1 VNFGFRT
8 PQIFEP
14 QVHSIFAGIPILEQA
29 QGWFESLW
37 DWVTKSA
44 YGAAEWL
51 LSGVRD
57 VLGRWNPETS
67 RIEGGLFG
75 WIWDALSG
83 VSATFGSWISA
94 LWTAISGSVNWLS
107 ETVWS
112 WFEGALSWM
121 SDSFKWISGRISE
134 GASWIVDNI
143 RDAVSS
149 SVTGV
154 TQAVTDAF
162 SGISDAL
169 ANAFA
174 SIAKAASDAIAG
186 VGPALVSAF
195 QGAWNWLV
203 KAAPETFG
211 NIATWLSENIVTPI
225 ERGMAWIYQRI
236 SDTVTSCIQWA
247 HDQMSNFGRM
257 TPDKALNAALMA
269 TAGAVISGSV
279 MNAVLDIAGVK
290 VLGSGFTFEG
300 LTRFVNAVLNPQIYY
315 NAIVGTIVGVG
326 LQVSLRQYY
335 NAIFLPEIPDVQTA
349 TKMLWRGLLTE
360 AQFTQIVAWHG
371 FGDPYDAAF
380 LGISKEIPQRQDL
393 NVFLWRGLID
403 EPKYREDLKKTGVRD
418 EDVDRYV
425 DLTHVIPGSGDLIRM
440 VVREAFDPKV
450 VIAAPDLFKE
460 WLTKTG
466 FAPEWADRYWTAH
479 FEPISLRQ
487 AYENLWRGLW
497 TKDDFMY
504 ALHIADV
511 HPMWREDILAVAFR
525 PPGAREM
532 GFGYDTGEYTV
543 EDIIRYRRWGGLSAE
558 DAARAARALVA
569 YRTEAERNALRTEAM
584 NDFVAGLDS
593 EDVLRNKLA
602 AVGTRPEVVDLWVA
616 RAVYR
621 AQRDLALDLVKAT
634 TTEFIK
640 GLITEDEFEAGL
652 KSLGVVP
659 ERLEVIVAD
668 ALSRKRKAA
677 KAETLE
683 KKRLVS
689 EAKLS
694 TALEL
699 GLLSPETYRSRLVE
713 INYTPEDAQ
722 LLYAIA
728 TTPLPLTSEERERR
742 VNVIESRIARLN
754 RRYDLIIQR
763 LDQQVTLISDE
774 IEAAA
779 ATQSEV
785 LDVYDTSL
793 LSLSDELAAAPLE
806 KVAGITARINLV
818 KERRDV
824 AIARYNQQSTRL
836 QDNLA
841 AAADRKQEILK
852 QRSEEITEL
861 EGELSFVQGK

>member
-1 VNFGFRT
+1 VNFGFKQ
-8 PQIFEP
+8 PQLFEP
-14 QVHSIFAGIPILEQA
+14 QVHSIFQGIPILEQA

-37 DWVTKSA
+37 DWVSKSA

-51 LSGVRD
+51 LSRLGD

-83 VSATFGSWISA
+83 VSATFGSWISS

-121 SDSFKWISGRISE
+121 SDSFRWISGRISE

-143 RDAVSS
+143 REAISS

-169 ANAFA
+169 TNAFA

-211 NIATWLSENIVTPI
+211 NIATWLSESIVTPI
-225 ERGMAWIYQRI
+225 ERGMAWIHQRI
-236 SDTVTSCIQWA
+236 SDTVTNIIQWT

-279 MNAVLDIAGVK
+279 INALLDIAGIK
-290 VLGSGFTFEG
+290 VVGSGFTFDG
-300 LTRFVNAVLNPQIYY
+300 MNRFLNAVLNPQLYY
-315 NAIVGTIVGVG
+315 NTIIGTIVGVG

-403 EPKYREDLKKTGVRD
+403 VDKYQSDLQAQGVRAEDLS
-418 EDVDRYV
+418 RYV
-425 DLTHVIPGSGDLIRM
+425 ELTHLIPSSADLIRM
-440 VVREAFDPKV
+440 VVREAFDPTVVVKAPEIFSTYMQKV
-450 VIAAPDLFKE
+450 
-460 WLTKTG
+460 G
-466 FAPEWADRYWTAH
+466 FAAEWSDRFWTAH
-479 FEPISLRQ
+479 FEPIALGQ
-487 AYENLWRGLW
+487 AYQNYWRGNW
-497 TKDDFMY
+497 TAEQLKRM
-504 ALHIADV
+504 LTIADV
-511 HPMWREDILAVAFR
+511 HPMWHDDILAVAFR
-525 PPGAREM
+525 PPSAREL
-532 GFGYDTGEYTV
+532 GYGYDTGEYTV
-543 EDIIRYRRWGGLSAE
+543 DDITRYRRWAGLSPE
-558 DAARAARALVA
+558 DATRAARSLVA
-569 YRTEAERNALRTEAM
+569 YRTEAERNSLRTEAM
-584 NDFVAGLDS
+584 NDFVAGLDD
-593 EDVLRNKLA
+593 EATLRSKLA

-616 RAVYR
+616 RAYYR
-621 AQRDLALDLVKAT
+621 AQRDLVLDLVKAA
-634 TTEFIK
+634 TTEYIK
-640 GLITEDEFEAGL
+640 GLLSEGEFVSFLQSQGI
-652 KSLGVVP
+652 VP
-659 ERLEVIVAD
+659 ERVSVILAD
-668 ALSRKRKAA
+668 ATARKRKAA
-677 KAETLE
+677 KAEAVE
-683 KKRLVS
+683 RKRLVT
-689 EAKLS
+689 EAKLT

-699 GLLSPETYRSRLVE
+699 GLVSPDAYKLRLVE

-742 VNVIESRIARLN
+742 VKVIESRIARLN

-793 LSLSDELAAAPLE
+793 LSLSAELAAAPPE

-824 AIARYNQQSTRL
+824 AIARYTEQSTRL